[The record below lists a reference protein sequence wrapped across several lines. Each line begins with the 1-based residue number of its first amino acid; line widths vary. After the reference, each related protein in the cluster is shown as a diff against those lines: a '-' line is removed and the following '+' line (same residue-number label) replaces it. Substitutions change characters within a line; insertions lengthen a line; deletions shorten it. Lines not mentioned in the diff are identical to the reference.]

1 MKKHKTD
8 AKSWFKDI
16 FNANYEYIRNYLY
29 YLSGDMELAEDLV
42 QDVFLQLWEK
52 KEQIKDETVRAFLF
66 TIAKNNFLKS
76 RRRVKNELKFQS
88 AFFENTEH
96 KSPEYILEMK
106 EFDKKLQRV
115 ISEIPEK
122 SRMVFLMHRIDGM
135 TYSEI
140 AQNLQLSV
148 KAVEKR
154 MSKALSVLN
163 EKLDRKI

>member
-1 MKKHKTD
+1 MKKHRTD
-8 AKSWFKDI
+8 AKNWFKDI

-42 QDVFLQLWEK
+42 QDVFLRLWEK
-52 KEQIKDETVRAFLF
+52 QDDVKEETVSAFLF

-76 RRRVKNELKFQS
+76 RRRVKNELKFRS

-106 EFDKKLQRV
+106 EFDQKLQQV

-122 SRMVFLMHRIDGM
+122 SRTVFLMHRIDGM
-135 TYSEI
+135 SYSEI
-140 AQNLQLSV
+140 AGNLQLSV

-154 MSKALSVLN
+154 MSRALAVLN
-163 EKLDRKI
+163 EKLGKKI

>member
-1 MKKHKTD
+1 LKKHRTN
-8 AKSWFKDI
+8 AKKWFKDI

-52 KEQIKDETVRAFLF
+52 QHDVKEETVRAFLF

-76 RRRVKNELKFQS
+76 RRRVKNELKFRS
-88 AFFENTEH
+88 AFFESKEH
-96 KSPEYILEMK
+96 KSPEYLMEMK
-106 EFDKKLQRV
+106 EFDQKLQQV

-122 SRMVFLMHRIDGM
+122 SRTVFLMHRIDGM
-135 TYSEI
+135 LYSEI
-140 AQNLQLSV
+140 AGNLQVSV

-154 MSKALSVLN
+154 MTKALSVLN
-163 EKLDRKI
+163 EKLGKKI